1 MMSNS
6 RVHSQSFAE
15 RAWRCAP
22 AGGPPRGT
30 SGEGDPGGP
39 RGGGGRACGP
49 NGGNCV
55 EVNLGVPGLV
65 GVRDSK
71 SSSPELLIFE
81 SAGWGVFAD
90 ALRRGRYDV
99 D

>member
-1 MMSNS
+1 MMSIS
-6 RVHSQSFAE
+6 PVHSQFFAE
-15 RAWRCAP
+15 RQWK
-22 AGGPPRGT
+22 
-30 SGEGDPGGP
+30 S
-39 RGGGGRACGP
+39 ACGP

-55 EVNLGVPGLV
+55 EVNLGVPGVV

-71 SSSPELLIFE
+71 SSSPELLIFM
-81 SAGWGVFAD
+81 SAGWTAFAD

>member
-1 MMSNS
+1 MSNS
-6 RVHSQSFAE
+6 RAQSHLFVE
-15 RAWRCAP
+15 QEWRSA
-22 AGGPPRGT
+22 
-30 SGEGDPGGP
+30 
-39 RGGGGRACGP
+39 RACGP

-55 EVNLGVPGLV
+55 EVNLGAPGVV

-71 SSSPELLIFE
+71 SSIPELLIFNR
-81 SAGWGVFAD
+81 AGWGAFAD

>member
-1 MMSNS
+1 MSNS
-6 RVHSQSFAE
+6 RVHSQYFVE
-15 RAWRCAP
+15 RAWRA
-22 AGGPPRGT
+22 A
-30 SGEGDPGGP
+30 
-39 RGGGGRACGP
+39 RACGP

-99 D
+99 A